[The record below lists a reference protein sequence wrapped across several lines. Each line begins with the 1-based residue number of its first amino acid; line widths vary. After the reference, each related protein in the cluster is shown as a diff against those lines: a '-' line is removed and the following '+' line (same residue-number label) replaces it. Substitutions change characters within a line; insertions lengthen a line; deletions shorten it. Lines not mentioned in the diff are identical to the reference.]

1 MSPASVTAASE
12 VSASAET
19 SRPDPPGAIAGP
31 SPGGVVTPD
40 IRVGFIL
47 SPGFTLLAF
56 AGFVDTLRHSAD
68 EGDRGRQIYC
78 QWRILG
84 PSLDPVRSSCGAEVI
99 PWQTYGDPTDFDYIV
114 VVGGVTSAF
123 PAHLP
128 ETFEFL
134 RLAAERGVSVVGLC
148 TGSYTLAEAGLLD
161 GRRCAVHFRYRDE
174 FRRRYPNARP
184 ATNEVYVMDG
194 DVITCSGGT
203 GAIDLAVALISR
215 HGGKAR
221 AHKGLADLMVDQ
233 VRGEQLP
240 PRMRYGYLLH
250 CGDWRVERAVERMRS
265 SLSSPTSIQS
275 LAREIGISVS
285 QLGRAFARHTTLSP
299 AAVWREIRLQR
310 ARWLLLNTSLTQ
322 VEVARECGFA
332 DRSHLNRWFHRAFGE
347 TPGQAQR
354 LRSLPRRSA

>member
-1 MSPASVTAASE
+1 MTA
-12 VSASAET
+12 
-19 SRPDPPGAIAGP
+19 
-31 SPGGVVTPD
+31 D
-40 IRVGFIL
+40 IRVGFML

-84 PSLDPVRSSCGAEVI
+84 PSLDPVRSSCGVEVI

-114 VVGGVTSAF
+114 VVGGVVSAF
-123 PAHLP
+123 PAHVP

-148 TGSYTLAEAGLLD
+148 TGSYALAEAGLLE
-161 GRRCAVHFRYRDE
+161 GKRCAVDSRFRGE
-174 FRRRYPNARP
+174 FQSRYPDAR
-184 ATNEVYVMDG
+184 ATTNEVYVIDG

-215 HGGKAR
+215 HGGKTR
-221 AHKGLADLMVDQ
+221 AHKGLADPMVD
-233 VRGEQLP
+233 RLRREQP
-240 PRMRYGYLLH
+240 APRMRYEHLLH
-250 CGDWRVERAVERMRS
+250 CGDWRVERAVECMRS
-265 SLSSPTSIQS
+265 NLSLPTSIQS
-275 LAREIGISVS
+275 LARELGISAS
-285 QLGRAFARHTTLSP
+285 QLGRAFARHTTMSP

-310 ARWLLLNTSLTQ
+310 ARWLLLNSSLTQ

-347 TPGQAQR
+347 TPGRARRRAVVPADSQIQDRPEASGDAVPGGGGHPAHAGDE
-354 LRSLPRRSA
+354 RSLALGRRP